1 MIYVMSDLHGCFD
14 RYRAML
20 DKINFNAE
28 DTLYIL
34 GDVVDRGEDGIKI
47 ILDMMSRPNVI
58 PVIGNHEYMAY
69 KVLKSLKTEVKE
81 DNYESLSGDYFLWM
95 QDGGRPTLEA
105 FLRLSEDDR
114 ARVLEYIGEFD
125 LYDELVVGDNKFLL
139 VHGGLGNFDKEK
151 ALDEYDIH
159 DLIWERP
166 DYDAVYFDDKFL
178 VTGHTPT
185 LMIDPNYAGKIY
197 KKHNHIAIDCG
208 AVFDIALGSVCLDTL
223 EEFYI

>member
-81 DNYESLSGDYFLWM
+81 DNYESLSGDYFSWM

-125 LYDELVVGDNKFLL
+125 LYEELVVGDNKFLL

-185 LMIDPNYAGKIY
+185 LMIDPNYAGKYTKSTI
-197 KKHNHIAIDCG
+197 I
-208 AVFDIALGSVCLDTL
+208 LQ
-223 EEFYI
+223 